1 MKKELI
7 NLEEKMLSVSED
19 HGFRSMSHSDAMETD
34 TSAQDM
40 LTCGSC
46 QKTFALSDIVKF
58 IQHKVLQCNKENYG
72 QCSTQAP
79 TTDRDAD
86 DGRPLSLV
94 NRRPSISAPIIIRK
108 ASGSGSRIHTPPPS
122 PADLLADGASSTP
135 KRLVDENDNTT
146 PRHEETVE
154 KNAPS
159 ECVNTNLNESEL
171 AGDTEK
177 LNTIRI
183 KQEVELCNDETS
195 MNNALLANDSS
206 QDNNDGQPMSKRPKI
221 EVVDAESNTLHS
233 EPSYYTCCTCKTRY
247 TSAWRLIQHVQHSHG
262 VKIYVEFPTS
272 SSPHSTSSVSD
283 PTSSTSPLIMHPH
296 SASMPVVV
304 SAPTITSAVSTT
316 QSLPSSASTSYLYP
330 PINHQSQK
338 SDNSSTNC
346 SISSK
351 SSGSGNAS
359 TSLPAPTCSGH
370 SNAVQQQQQ
379 QIQQQLQQHR
389 VAVAAAAAVEQHK
402 QQQQSNLTTAM
413 QNAQNL
419 AVAAAAGMRHH
430 SLLPPPDMHANP
442 FNLLRMPLPPS
453 LAQNPVV
460 PTVTPLFSR
469 PHPDHYRMDQ
479 LVTEQFRHHGLN
491 LAAAAVAAANS
502 LTSPHS
508 GPSQFSQGNGAPS
521 SNSMEPRPP
530 SNNNSHRGSAPATPL
545 PPQPIIIPQQ
555 NNPNQGGPQA
565 GMNLEPQMD
574 FYSQRLRQLAGTT
587 SPGAGNIVNSSS
599 PSPRQKQSP
608 HFASPSPSQLPPTP
622 VTNNTRPHSLT
633 PPHKGD
639 SSNQENENINST
651 PRSAS
656 TPPSKPI
663 QDNSAVFAC
672 AYCEK
677 KFRFE
682 NNLIIHQRTHTG
694 EKPYKCTACE
704 FECSHINKLMKH
716 MRVHRSPEDVASNA
730 GSVDS
735 NDAEDSEADADADAE
750 AEGEAEVD
758 GEEDNLDED
767 GMEEDEE
774 DEGEDGEDIDYEAED
789 LSVSNRI
796 DGKSESPKTTSTGP
810 TSLVGELMD
819 KFGLSNIAQ
828 YSEAYKQ
835 ALQESGKFKYLANKD
850 RDNNN
855 TSNSGISQMSDKLN
869 GFPAALRLRDELSKN
884 MFQQSSQPDAPS
896 QVPLFNPFQ
905 NPFELSKRVKMD
917 NSDWW
922 NMSALHRNDSIFEN
936 LKMKPLGLG
945 SANSMLHNPMLKK
958 DNRQRN
964 DTCEFCGK
972 VFKNCSNL
980 TVHRRSHTGEKPYKC
995 ELCSYACAQSSKL
1008 TRHMKT
1014 HGRTGKDV
1022 YRCRFCDMPFSVPS
1036 TLEKHMRKCVVNQGK
1051 AAAAAANAANAVAA
1065 AQAAAA
1071 AQHLQSQLP
1080 TQLSPASSISSFPP
1094 QFVGMAGSNTG
1105 NNISLPGSIGG
1116 DNESSLPT
1124 SLPSHPI
1131 SLKEEA

>member
-7 NLEEKMLSVSED
+7 NQEEKMLSVSED

-34 TSAQDM
+34 PSAQDM

-46 QKTFALSDIVKF
+46 QKTFALSDIVRF

-94 NRRPSISAPIIIRK
+94 NRRPSISAPIINRK

-146 PRHEETVE
+146 PRNEGVAE
-154 KNAPS
+154 KNTSS
-159 ECVNTNLNESEL
+159 ECASTNLTEAFVTSDSE
-171 AGDTEK
+171 K
-177 LNTIRI
+177 VNTIRI
-183 KQEVELCNDETS
+183 KQEQEHVNDEAS
-195 MNNALLANDSS
+195 INIALHAHDSS

-221 EVVDAESNTLHS
+221 EMADAESNTLHT
-233 EPSYYTCCTCKTRY
+233 EPSYYTCSTCKTRY

-262 VKIYVEFPTS
+262 VKIYVEFPS
-272 SSPHSTSSVSD
+272 SSSSHSSSSISDPASSNSLLLTHPHST
-283 PTSSTSPLIMHPH
+283 
-296 SASMPVVV
+296 SMPVVV
-304 SAPTITSAVSTT
+304 SAPTITSEVSTT
-316 QSLPSSASTSYLYP
+316 QPLSTLPSASSLYP
-330 PINHQSQK
+330 PISHQSQK

-346 SISSK
+346 SISS
-351 SSGSGNAS
+351 SGSGSGNAS
-359 TSLPAPTCSGH
+359 ANLPAPICSGH
-370 SNAVQQQQQ
+370 SNAVQQQ

-419 AVAAAAGMRHH
+419 AVAAAAGIRHH

-453 LAQNPVV
+453 LAQSPVV
-460 PTVTPLFSR
+460 PTVSPLFSR
-469 PHPDHYRMDQ
+469 PHPDHYRMEQ
-479 LVTEQFRHHGLN
+479 LVSEQFRHHGLN

-502 LTSPHS
+502 LTTPHS
-508 GPSQFSQGNGAPS
+508 GASQFSQGNGTPS
-521 SNSMEPRPP
+521 SGSMEPRPP
-530 SNNNSHRGSAPATPL
+530 SNSNTHRSSAPPTPL
-545 PPQPIIIPQQ
+545 PPPPISIPQQ
-555 NNPNQGGPQA
+555 NTANQGGPQT

-633 PPHKGD
+633 PPHKSD
-639 SSNQENENINST
+639 SVNQENENINST

-656 TPPSKPI
+656 TPPSKPS
-663 QDNSAVFAC
+663 QENTAVFAC

-716 MRVHRSPEDVASNA
+716 MRVHRSPEDGASNA

-750 AEGEAEVD
+750 AEGEAEID
-758 GEEDNLDED
+758 GEEDNMDED

-774 DEGEDGEDIDYEAED
+774 DDAEDGEDIDYEAED

-855 TSNSGISQMSDKLN
+855 SSNSGISQISDKLN
-869 GFPAALRLRDELSKN
+869 GFPTALRLRDELSKN
-884 MFQQSSQPDAPS
+884 MFQQSSQPDASS

-917 NSDWW
+917 SNDWW
-922 NMSALHRNDSIFEN
+922 NMSALHRNDSLFEN

-945 SANSMLHNPMLKK
+945 TANSMLHNSMLKK

-964 DTCEFCGK
+964 DTCEYCGK

-1080 TQLSPASSISSFPP
+1080 TQLSPASSLSSFPS
-1094 QFVGMAGSNTG
+1094 QFVGITGSNTG
-1105 NNISLPGSIGG
+1105 NNISLPGSISG
-1116 DNESSLPT
+1116 DNDANLPT
-1124 SLPSHPI
+1124 SLPTHPI

>member
-1 MKKELI
+1 MRI
-7 NLEEKMLSVSED
+7 KMPAVRIAQD
-19 HGFRSMSHSDAMETD
+19 SDAMETD
-34 TSAQDM
+34 SSAQDM

-72 QCSTQAP
+72 QCSTQ
-79 TTDRDAD
+79 
-86 DGRPLSLV
+86 
-94 NRRPSISAPIIIRK
+94 
-108 ASGSGSRIHTPPPS
+108 
-122 PADLLADGASSTP
+122 
-135 KRLVDENDNTT
+135 
-146 PRHEETVE
+146 
-154 KNAPS
+154 
-159 ECVNTNLNESEL
+159 
-171 AGDTEK
+171 
-177 LNTIRI
+177 
-183 KQEVELCNDETS
+183 
-195 MNNALLANDSS
+195 
-206 QDNNDGQPMSKRPKI
+206 
-221 EVVDAESNTLHS
+221 
-233 EPSYYTCCTCKTRY
+233 EPSYYTCSTCKTRY
-247 TSAWRLIQHVQHSHG
+247 SSAWRLIQHVQHSHG
-262 VKIYVEFPTS
+262 VKIYVEFTRS
-272 SSPHSTSSVSD
+272 SSPHSSSVSN
-283 PTSSTSPLIMHPH
+283 PSTSPLSAHPY
-296 SASMPVVV
+296 STSMPALVN
-304 SAPTITSAVSTT
+304 APTITSTISTAH
-316 QSLPSSASTSYLYP
+316 PTSLYP
-330 PINHQSQK
+330 PSCHQSQK
-338 SDNSSTNC
+338 ADNSSTNS
-346 SISSK
+346 SIC
-351 SSGSGNAS
+351 SGSANTS
-359 TSLPAPTCSGH
+359 TCLTTPHSSGH
-370 SNAVQQQQQ
+370 SDAVLQQQQQ

-389 VAVAAAAAVEQHK
+389 VAAAAAAAVEQHK
-402 QQQQSNLTTAM
+402 QQQQNNLTTAM

-430 SLLPPPDMHANP
+430 NLLPPPDMHANP

-453 LAQNPVV
+453 LAQNAVV
-460 PTVTPLFSR
+460 PTVAPLFSR
-469 PHPDHYRMDQ
+469 PHPDHYRMEQ
-479 LVTEQFRHHGLN
+479 LVSEQFRHHGLN

-508 GPSQFSQGNGAPS
+508 SGPQFNQ
-521 SNSMEPRPP
+521 SNSNNTGSSLEPQPP
-530 SNNNSHRGSAPATPL
+530 SNSNNPRGSAPPTPL
-545 PPQPIIIPQQ
+545 PPPPIIIPPQ
-555 NNPNQGGPQA
+555 NSANQSGSQST
-565 GMNLEPQMD
+565 MSLEPQMD

-633 PPHKGD
+633 PPNKSD
-639 SSNQENENINST
+639 SVNQENENINST

-656 TPPSKPI
+656 TPPSKPN
-663 QDNSAVFAC
+663 QENSAVFAC

-704 FECSHINKLMKH
+704 FECSHISKLMKH
-716 MRVHRSPEDVASNA
+716 MRVHRSPEDGTSNS

-735 NDAEDSEADADADAE
+735 NEAEDSEAE
-750 AEGEAEVD
+750 AEGDAEVD
-758 GEEDNLDED
+758 GEEDNIDED
-767 GMEEDEE
+767 GMEEDEDE
-774 DEGEDGEDIDYEAED
+774 DNEEGEDIDYEAED

-796 DGKSESPKTTSTGP
+796 DGKSESPKTTSAGP

-835 ALQESGKFKYLANKD
+835 ALQESGKLKYLANKD

-855 TSNSGISQMSDKLN
+855 SSNSGISQISDKLN
-869 GFPAALRLRDELSKN
+869 GFPTALRIRDEISKN
-884 MFQQSSQPDAPS
+884 MFQQSPQPDAPG
-896 QVPLFNPFQ
+896 QVQLFNPFQ

-917 NSDWW
+917 GNDWW
-922 NMSALHRNDSIFEN
+922 NMSALHRNDALFEN

-945 SANSMLHNPMLKK
+945 SGNSMLHNPMLKK

-1065 AQAAAA
+1065 VQAAAA

-1080 TQLSPASSISSFPP
+1080 TQLSPANSISSFPR
-1094 QFVGMAGSNTG
+1094 QFVGIAG
-1105 NNISLPGSIGG
+1105 NNAGGNNMSLPVSLSG
-1116 DNESSLPT
+1116 DNETNLNT
-1124 SLPSHPI
+1124 SLPNHPI
-1131 SLKEEA
+1131 TLKEEA